1 MKTFT
6 IATTT
11 AREALRQ
18 PLFILLATVSS
29 VLLLVLT
36 IVPYFTFGEDI
47 KMLKDCGLAVILLAG
62 MLLALLTAS
71 STIAE
76 DIEHRTAITLL
87 SKPINRRQFI
97 LGKFVGIIV
106 AVFVLFLVL
115 GTVFAGATMYKVGY
129 DLREGGY
136 RPDGK
141 PVQDSATREAPLG
154 LRLREVGQAVPGLI
168 LTFFQV
174 VVISAISVAISTRM
188 PMVVNIVV
196 CGAVFVLGHLAPI
209 LVKQSQGAFELVAFT
224 ARLLEFILPALEF
237 FNVAPAVAT
246 GSRIPLEYLL
256 LNLVYCVVYSTAAI
270 CLALLLFDGR
280 DLA

>member
-6 IATTT
+6 IALTT
-11 AREALRQ
+11 AREAVRQ
-18 PLFILLATVSS
+18 PLFFLLAILCS
-29 VLLLVLT
+29 VVLVIAT

-47 KMLKDCGLAVILLAG
+47 KMLKDCGMAAILIFG

-71 STIAE
+71 NTIAE

-97 LGKFVGIIV
+97 VGKFFGIV
-106 AVFVLFLVL
+106 AAVAMLFVILAIVFSL
-115 GTVFAGATMYKVGY
+115 TTMYKVGY

-141 PVQDSATREAPLG
+141 AATDASQRTPTFAM
-154 LRLREVGQAVPGLI
+154 RFREVRQALPGLV

-174 VVISAISVAISTRM
+174 VVISALSVAVSTRM

-209 LVKQSQGAFELVAFT
+209 LVQESKGGFELFEFF
-224 ARLLEFILPALEF
+224 ARLLDLLLPALEF

-246 GSRIPLEYLL
+246 GSRIPLEYVL
-256 LNLVYCVVYSTAAI
+256 LNLLYCVLYSSAAI
-270 CLALLLFDGR
+270 MLAFILFEDR